1 MKGTPCRQRVANRGA
16 DVERIRSLLRLAHFI
31 QVPIRKPG
39 VKNRLKRGA
48 DVWKLGDKRS
58 PSDSMRQVGVWLFSN
73 LRKRPHTK
81 THVHA
86 NWNPRELA
94 GSDHNPLP
102 PAPHSGKDITAAQM
116 GWPIQTQN
124 QHSHPHPPAQNSP
137 SSLFLSTSFSPLLFL
152 PFFVC
157 CFLSLFLS

>member
-1 MKGTPCRQRVANRGA
+1 MKATPCRQRVANRGA

-39 VKNRLKRGA
+39 VKRLKRGA
-48 DVWKLGDKRS
+48 DVWKLGEKRS
-58 PSDSMRQVGVWLFSN
+58 HSDSMRQVGVWLFSN

-102 PAPHSGKDITAAQM
+102 PAPPLREGHHSGPNGLANSDPEPTLA
-116 GWPIQTQN
+116 
-124 QHSHPHPPAQNSP
+124 PPCPSP
-137 SSLFLSTSFSPLLFL
+137 EFAILLVSFYFFFSSAFSPFLCLLLFVPFLS
-152 PFFVC
+152 
-157 CFLSLFLS
+157 